1 VINLLIYYLF
11 INMIKTIY
19 LSRHGQSLNNTKKLI
34 GGNSGLSSDGKQ
46 YSYKLHQYFKN
57 NNINVNVIT
66 SNLIRT
72 IQTAKY
78 FNETTQFEELNE
90 INSGICDSMTYL
102 EIENKYPEEFNKRK
116 TNKYYYRYPEGESYS
131 DINSRLKKIYN
142 LINDTETD
150 LLIIAHQAVLRVLI
164 SNYIY
169 SDIKDI
175 PYLDVSLNT
184 IYKIIIEENSCKL
197 EIINSI

>member
-1 VINLLIYYLF
+1 
-11 INMIKTIY
+11 MIKTIY